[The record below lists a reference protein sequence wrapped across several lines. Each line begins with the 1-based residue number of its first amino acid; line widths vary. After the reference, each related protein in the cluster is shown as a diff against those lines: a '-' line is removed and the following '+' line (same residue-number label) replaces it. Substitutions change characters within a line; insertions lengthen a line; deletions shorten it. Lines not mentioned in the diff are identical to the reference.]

1 MIPLGAIIFIAG
13 SSSAFAAILRFCGE
27 ETPMSPPPPSR
38 KCSVSKQQKQK
49 QQQKQQQK
57 HT

>member
-1 MIPLGAIIFIAG
+1 MIPLGAIVFIAG
-13 SSSAFAAILRFCGE
+13 SSSTFAAILSFCGE

-38 KCSVSKQQKQK
+38 KCSVSKQQKQ
-49 QQQKQQQK
+49 QKQQQK

>member
-38 KCSVSKQQKQK
+38 KCSVSKQQKQ
-49 QQQKQQQK
+49 QQKQQQK